1 MSSFIFTEGVPIG
14 GLSPKYKDI
23 REYYKNMSRDTR
35 LSNIVVFKN
44 GYYPT
49 MEYRGTYRCSEDF
62 VLRRD
67 LVQITKSTITVVDV
81 NNTIQPQDLIIFWFQ
96 EALRIG
102 KVLHIDRKQA
112 MATLSFVY
120 GIDSHLNEIE
130 FFSNPDIREFTYD
143 NKQSL
148 IVSSYLPDIT
158 TPQYFIAPDG
168 VLGVDVGLRQLLR
181 RRHLQENYS
190 TDGENLYISI
200 TTVEDAD
207 VLNIR
212 LDDARI
218 SSNKILKIGSDT
230 FTRLVLYD
238 TDNLSNYQAYQMLT
252 DAQADGSMNIIAV
265 NGNGYNY
272 TIDGNY
278 YLPTITRIDEVSS
291 TEYNNLDYAKDLFR
305 QSEYDNEIIIKV
317 PINNNL
323 FVIGGK
329 YTSNITIDGLL
340 GQEYNIYLPDSD
352 ISIKTCVSAYEY
364 SAGFLTITFGMA
376 RTRLTD
382 IINKYINKD

>member
-49 MEYRGTYRCSEDF
+49 MEYRGTYRCSEGF

-67 LVQITKSTITVVDV
+67 LVQLTKSSIAVVDV
-81 NNTIQPQDLIIFWFQ
+81 NNTIQPQDLIVFWFQ

-102 KVLHIDRKQA
+102 KILHIERNQSIS
-112 MATLSFVY
+112 TLSFVY

-130 FFSNPDIREFTYD
+130 FFNSPDIREFTY
-143 NKQSL
+143 NNNQSL
-148 IVSSYLPDIT
+148 SVNSYLPKIT

-181 RRHLQENYS
+181 RRHLQETYS

-291 TEYNNLDYAKDLFR
+291 AEYNNLDYAKDLFR